1 MRQEIRYGKKIV
13 ELRRARGWTQEH
25 LAEAAE
31 LEVRTIQRA
40 EKDETKSAETLQA
53 IAGAFDVDL
62 AHMRTVRLIPEHR
75 FLRAELVTS
84 YRQFLSLETAH
95 RSEMFSK
102 VILTELDAKSADI
115 EELWDQVFSDWDVI
129 SPDDFDLWQAYCAD
143 VKEPINALFDRGFAI
158 FTVDE
163 YSESILR
170 PVAGIVPE
178 RPWIDWIV
186 RHHALVNR
194 HGCHKTAGKLHRF
207 DVACKEGSAEFLEG
221 IRNRK
226 GEMLVWPNAVFPAF
240 GPAHDSFSW
249 CDECFPPKEGRLR
262 VDEDYI
268 AAIMGLSV
276 NELRQ
281 IIAVQAER
289 AGEDSLYGLS

>member
-13 ELRRARGWTQEH
+13 ELKRERGWTQEH
-25 LAEAAE
+25 LAEATR

-40 EKDETKSAETLQA
+40 EKDKTKGPETLQA
-53 IAGAFDVDL
+53 IAGAFDVEL
-62 AHMRTVRLIPEHR
+62 ADMQTVRLIPEHR

-84 YRQFLSLETAH
+84 YRQFLSVETAH

-102 VILTELDAKSADI
+102 VVLTQLDDKSDI
-115 EELWDQVFSDWDVI
+115 EELWEQVFCDWDVI
-129 SPDDFDLWQAYCAD
+129 SPEDSDLWQAYCAD
-143 VKEPINALFDRGFAI
+143 VKEPITALFDRGFAI

-163 YSESILR
+163 YTESILR
-170 PVAGIVPE
+170 PVAGIKPE
-178 RPWIDWIV
+178 RPWIDWTV

-194 HGCHKTAGKLHRF
+194 HGCYKTAGKLHRF
-207 DVACKEGSAEFLEG
+207 DMACRQGCEQFLEG
-221 IRNRK
+221 IRKRN

-240 GPAHDSFSW
+240 GPEHDSFSW

-268 AAIMGLSV
+268 ASIMGLSV